1 MSCAVIGIRAF
12 EGDVK
17 HTKLQWGSGK
27 KEKKIDCWDINL
39 DW

>member
-12 EGDVK
+12 EVDVK

-27 KEKKIDCWDINL
+27 KEKKIDRWDINL